1 MGDALLP
8 GDNSL
13 HIFTSCRCVLAA
25 WDGVL
30 LSPVGPRD
38 FDWLK
43 HYDNKLSPIFILDSP
58 PADLDTGYNRLAL
71 VMTFC
76 WAVHKIIS
84 QIVMGRNPEDAD
96 ARIVTLT
103 LALRNIWAP
112 VKKSKKSLI

>member
-43 HYDNKLSPIFILDSP
+43 HYDNKQSPIFILDSP

-112 VKKSKKSLI
+112 VMKTKKSLT